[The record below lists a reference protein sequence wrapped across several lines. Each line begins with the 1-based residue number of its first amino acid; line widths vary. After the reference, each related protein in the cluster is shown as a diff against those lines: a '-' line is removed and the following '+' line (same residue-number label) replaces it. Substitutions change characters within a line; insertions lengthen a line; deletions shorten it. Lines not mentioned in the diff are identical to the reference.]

1 MPIADRFRAW
11 LVPPIL
17 VPLFLGLL
25 VVMMAARPW

>member
-1 MPIADRFRAW
+1 MRLNEEVKRW

-25 VVMMAARPW
+25 LAAVMVGRW